1 MLVSCAGKCH
11 SDSISVFQDIM
22 FQILG
27 RILHF
32 ISKYATN
39 YLFASLSYVLTK
51 LSTMSVVD
59 RIRLE
64 KFCFMF
70 DLYLSVQYTSVFL
83 IVLWIIYAIGVL
95 ASHGNVGSIIWG
107 LIWTL
112 ANIAA
117 FLGVIYGMQKTRK
130 TFLLPAVILV
140 PIFVIIGVV
149 NGIINFVTLSIFG

>member
-1 MLVSCAGKCH
+1 
-11 SDSISVFQDIM
+11 
-22 FQILG
+22 
-27 RILHF
+27 
-32 ISKYATN
+32 
-39 YLFASLSYVLTK
+39 
-51 LSTMSVVD
+51 MSVVD

-64 KFCFMF
+64 KFCFTF
-70 DLYLSVQYTSVFL
+70 DLYLSVKYTSVFL

-117 FLGVIYGMQKTRK
+117 FLGVIYGMQRTRK
-130 TFLLPAVILV
+130 AFLLPAVILV

>member
-1 MLVSCAGKCH
+1 
-11 SDSISVFQDIM
+11 
-22 FQILG
+22 
-27 RILHF
+27 
-32 ISKYATN
+32 
-39 YLFASLSYVLTK
+39 
-51 LSTMSVVD
+51 MSVVD

-70 DLYLSVQYTSVFL
+70 DLYLSVKYTSVFL

-112 ANIAA
+112 ANIVS
-117 FLGVIYGMQKTRK
+117 FLGVIYGMQKTMK

-140 PIFVIIGVV
+140 PISVVIGVI
-149 NGIINFVTLSIFG
+149 NGIINFITLSIFGGIWVFLNTGVMAYYWVALFSVYNDMGAVTAPAAGAGDSKPQMPA